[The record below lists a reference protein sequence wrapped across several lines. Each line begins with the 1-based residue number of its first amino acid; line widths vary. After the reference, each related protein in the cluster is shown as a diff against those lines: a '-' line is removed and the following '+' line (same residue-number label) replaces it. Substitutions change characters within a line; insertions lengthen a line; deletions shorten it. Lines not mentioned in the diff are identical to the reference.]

1 MVLVQQGL
9 VIAGVVGLT
18 ELIPRLLRELERLEP
33 NAVRVGAPRAHDIR
47 RTIPRDPAWFQSRDA
62 EGVVEELI
70 CALSDCAGSDELY
83 FGRKSPDSN
92 EFGFWQCR
100 D

>member
-1 MVLVQQGL
+1 MVSVQQGA
-9 VIAGVVGLT
+9 VIAGAVGLP
-18 ELIPRLLRELERLEP
+18 ELIASLLAELERLEP
-33 NAVRVGAPRAHDIR
+33 NAVCVGAPRADEIR
-47 RTIPRDPAWFQSRDA
+47 SVIPRDPAWFQTPEA

-70 CALSDCAGSDELY
+70 CALSDCAGSEELY